1 MDTQASMSLSIGLVN
16 SLFSILSL
24 ISLTC
29 LVRFEKVIFSHP
41 KAFRSEI
48 FDINSCLIN
57 FTTEEIFKKEH
68 PFFIYVTSLL
78 ALWII
83 SIGAIVLL
91 HKYLDPIKRF
101 RISKLLF
108 KCLTYVIL
116 FVMFIFAPSI
126 ILLVSVIMET
136 TILLSWLLDL
146 GLVFWLSCCF
156 GWCCLDLD
164 SLNFGF
170 FTRNALKFFNTQKR

>member
-1 MDTQASMSLSIGLVN
+1 MSLSTGLVN

-101 RISKLLF
+101 KISKVLF
-108 KCLTYVIL
+108 KCLVYSILAIICSLMLMACIVYVA
-116 FVMFIFAPSI
+116 IFLM
-126 ILLVSVIMET
+126 LLVPFFPF
-136 TILLSWLLDL
+136 ILWDL
-146 GLVFWLSCCF
+146 FLYFLYKIKITNISRVHTVQCFEKIFDYVFEDPL
-156 GWCCLDLD
+156 
-164 SLNFGF
+164 
-170 FTRNALKFFNTQKR
+170 AK